1 MAPHAHAR
9 SGAGRAAV
17 AGGGGGDVVAAQCG
31 RGRRGDNSREHAA
44 RRDGLVP
51 GAPADAAGDPLA
63 ARERVS
69 PGLGGTVGCLAAS
82 RSLAT
87 GPLCPRTLAIG
98 TAVGG
103 RGLRA
108 CYGHAESRMRGQG
121 RATEATGE
129 KVIHY
134 QHLMKNLPL
143 KASPAVVFSSH
154 CHLEVTPRMCRCWPL
169 PSLDAIPY
177 KTR

>member
-1 MAPHAHAR
+1 MP
-9 SGAGRAAV
+9 AGRAYVPGLNRALRSPSAR
-17 AGGGGGDVVAAQCG
+17 AGNGTARACAIRSGPRGCGWRG
-31 RGRRGDNSREHAA
+31 RGRRGDNAREHAA

-108 CYGHAESRMRGQG
+108 CYGHAESRMRDRG

-143 KASPAVVFSSH
+143 KAPGRRAA
-154 CHLEVTPRMCRCWPL
+154 PP
-169 PSLDAIPY
+169 
-177 KTR
+177 